1 MISDLH
7 STHVLFQ
14 TIYIYEHFLCYVSR
28 TKPLPDI
35 SFVLMS
41 SGVVAA
47 VAAKAE
53 EADGAD
59 GAVVAED
66 VEAAAVVVA
75 AA

>member
-1 MISDLH
+1 
-7 STHVLFQ
+7 
-14 TIYIYEHFLCYVSR
+14 
-28 TKPLPDI
+28 
-35 SFVLMS
+35 MS